1 MGDSDVLDLR
11 SLDRDVARAVGQVE
25 EWRSG
30 LNDDPGTRSQEDPFD
45 GVRRVS
51 AKSTRDALLAYEPS
65 DSERLLRDSLLRWT
79 AALVQTRI
87 GLADDVAFALEANA
101 PRGRFEGEETK
112 LVSWREAWRRLV
124 AARTVAET
132 RLWLDAAGDAAPSIA
147 ALNRTRA
154 SRRLEVAR
162 RLGAPH
168 PWALLLSATPA
179 AIGRSARRL
188 LDVTEAIAEAQRKE
202 SAPDAGGAASVIH
215 DALAR
220 GAAEGWP
227 ARLSPSWLERTF
239 SGFVRGLPLRI
250 ERLPPALGAASFARA
265 LRAFGFSARIASAPA
280 SLPFVVAREP
290 AFIGAHRDAFLFA
303 SLAADPDFQ
312 QRMLGVSRRTALDQ
326 SRQLARTALFEA
338 RLHAAR
344 IVLSTAD
351 KSDDSAFEEMGT
363 RLFGRPLDLR
373 LRGAW
378 PESRDDEPARFVA
391 LLQVPS
397 ARTMLIDRFD
407 VDWYRNPRGWA
418 HLRAE
423 GSRPAWEA
431 VDDEALGPW
440 ADGLGRAFE
449 EALG

>member
-168 PWALLLSATPA
+168 PWALLLSA
-179 AIGRSARRL
+179 
-188 LDVTEAIAEAQRKE
+188 
-202 SAPDAGGAASVIH
+202 
-215 DALAR
+215 
-220 GAAEGWP
+220 
-227 ARLSPSWLERTF
+227 
-239 SGFVRGLPLRI
+239 
-250 ERLPPALGAASFARA
+250 
-265 LRAFGFSARIASAPA
+265 
-280 SLPFVVAREP
+280 
-290 AFIGAHRDAFLFA
+290 
-303 SLAADPDFQ
+303 
-312 QRMLGVSRRTALDQ
+312 
-326 SRQLARTALFEA
+326 
-338 RLHAAR
+338 
-344 IVLSTAD
+344 
-351 KSDDSAFEEMGT
+351 
-363 RLFGRPLDLR
+363 LR
-373 LRGAW
+373 LRATIT
-378 PESRDDEPARFVA
+378 AKA
-391 LLQVPS
+391 LADIIHILRAIS
-397 ARTMLIDRFD
+397 ARA
-407 VDWYRNPRGWA
+407 A
-418 HLRAE
+418 HALVMAARAE
-423 GSRPAWEA
+423 LRSA
-431 VDDEALGPW
+431 GPRVVEFARTRW
-440 ADGLGRAFE
+440 SPFGGDRRRGMPFGRSLVAGLLFTSGFWFGLVVGLTVMIR
-449 EALG
+449 